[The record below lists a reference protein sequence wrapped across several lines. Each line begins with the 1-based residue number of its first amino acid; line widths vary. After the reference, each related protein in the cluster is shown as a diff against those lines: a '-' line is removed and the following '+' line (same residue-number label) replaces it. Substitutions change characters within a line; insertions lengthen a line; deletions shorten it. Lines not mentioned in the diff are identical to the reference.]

1 MKFWAPEWW
10 LQTSI
15 CSSLWNTFSRVG
27 LSCNLMASRS
37 ARSIISRFSNSA
49 AVSRMMSSRIIS
61 ARMSP
66 LASTWKYK
74 EIFVHTYIYKGCA
87 AISPN
92 KNKTIS
98 TLGAVPRCKLSKSKW
113 HFKKW
118 YVDNLKYRSWFKFK
132 LLHILQRALYWKIWV
147 KLLKFYSE
155 ASNCPLFYKAKMS
168 LKVSSQSWS
177 NFIR

>member
-1 MKFWAPEWW
+1 MTNLKVKTPINFSSYQFNSSRKDNTYTCNTKVLKMKFWAPEWW

-113 HFKKW
+113 HF
-118 YVDNLKYRSWFKFK
+118 
-132 LLHILQRALYWKIWV
+132 
-147 KLLKFYSE
+147 
-155 ASNCPLFYKAKMS
+155 
-168 LKVSSQSWS
+168 
-177 NFIR
+177 